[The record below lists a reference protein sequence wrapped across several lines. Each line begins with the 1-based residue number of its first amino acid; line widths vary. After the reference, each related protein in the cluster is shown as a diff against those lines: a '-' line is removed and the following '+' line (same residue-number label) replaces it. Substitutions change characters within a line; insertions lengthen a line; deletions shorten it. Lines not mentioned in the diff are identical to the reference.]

1 MKVFS
6 VKFPFKSSPN
16 PQSLADIFNTPVFQ
30 NSKNLDENLKKMG
43 RVACIKMDNVLDAL
57 CLLTKEVKVTLPLN
71 NGTVDD
77 PILYPS
83 KFLIQYLNDY
93 TPQTSVINIQTAGNH
108 FSLFDRKLICYK
120 RCEFLKD
127 E

>member
-1 MKVFS
+1 
-6 VKFPFKSSPN
+6 
-16 PQSLADIFNTPVFQ
+16 
-30 NSKNLDENLKKMG
+30 MG

-93 TPQTSVINIQTAGNH
+93 TPQTSVINIQTAGNY
-108 FSLFDRKLICYK
+108 FFLIVIENK
-120 RCEFLKD
+120 FL
-127 E
+127 